1 MIWVLLAGFLVMFM
15 QAGFAMVETGL
26 VRSRN
31 VSHTTAMNLMMYSIA
46 VLGFYLCG
54 FAIMFGGSGGMSPS
68 AMRILARKRRF
79 RCSARVS
86 ASSATTASCFP
97 AGQTIVGVSDD
108 VSVSIGARQHGGDD
122 YHRRDGR
129 TVEILGVRD
138 LSALSMTALVYPI
151 FGNWVWGGGW
161 LSQLGANFGLGHG
174 HVDFAGSSVVH
185 MAGGVAAAVGC
196 WMLGPR
202 IGKYSRNGSVNVL
215 IAHNAP
221 MYMLGTLI
229 LAFGWFGFTGGHCV
243 AGDLNLGRV
252 ATNTALASAAA
263 PLRRCSILWRLYK
276 KPDPSFICNGMLA
289 GLVAI
294 SAPCA
299 FVTPTAAVFIGLVAG
314 ILVVGSVL
322 FFERV
327 AKLDDPVGAISVHG
341 VNGAWGILAL
351 GLFADG
357 TYGQGWNNS
366 HWYRVPGGILK
377 WVAEADRPNV
387 LPDGWT
393 EQGVTGLFYGNGS
406 QFVAECV
413 GLVSNLIWLAIA
425 AYLLFWLL
433 DRLIG
438 NRVSMTTELQG
449 LDIPELGVL
458 GYVTDDP
465 KPMTRS
471 QPVVAEPRPAVA
483 PKPGA
488 SQFSIVVEGVDV
500 PTLQAVWSSLCQP
513 TDQPPEPDFLAIYP
527 QFTTLKGNQ
536 FRFREG
542 SPEEMRMRLERL
554 LKNRFPERTILRG
567 WERNKAAGYRTK
579 NEERNRELPP
589 ERSRSQSLF
598 KPVAFSLSAR
608 ISSPAYPE
616 CDWRRDAVRLL
627 ANNE

>member
-1 MIWVLLAGFLVMFM
+1 LVVAAILLRGAGSCLAQEPALDDTNPTATILDAAGVTAGSADSAVRNQIAINMIWVLLAAFLVMFM

-31 VSHTTAMNLMMYSIA
+31 VSHTTAMNLMIYSIA
-46 VLGFYLCG
+46 VLGFFLCG
-54 FAIMFGGSGGMSPS
+54 FAVMFGGSGGSS
-68 AMRILARKRRF
+68 GKEAAISLFGKNFGLLGHHGLLLSGRANDLGILAAF
-79 RCSARVS
+79 LFQAAI
-86 ASSATTASCFP
+86 ASTAATIAT
-97 AGQTIVGVSDD
+97 
-108 VSVSIGARQHGGDD
+108 GALAERWKF
-122 YHRRDGR
+122 
-129 TVEILGVRD
+129 
-138 LSALSMTALVYPI
+138 LSFVIYGAVMTMLIYPV

-185 MAGGVAAAVGC
+185 MTGGVAAAVGC

-202 IGKYSRNGSVNVL
+202 IGKYSRNGSVNVM

-243 AGDLNLGRV
+243 AGDLNIGRV
-252 ATNTALASAAA
+252 ATNTALASAAGA
-263 PLRRCSILWRLYK
+263 VASMLYLWRLYK

-299 FVTPTAAVFIGLVAG
+299 FVTPTAAAFIGLVAG

-322 FFERV
+322 FVERV
-327 AKLDDPVGAISVHG
+327 VKLDDPVGAISVHG
-341 VNGAWGILAL
+341 VNGAWGVLAL

-366 HWYRVPGGILK
+366 HWYRVPGGALK
-377 WVAEADRPNV
+377 WVAEKPNV
-387 LPDGWT
+387 LSDGWT

-413 GLVSNLIWLAIA
+413 GLVANLVWMAIA
-425 AYLLFWLL
+425 SYLLFRLL

-465 KPMTRS
+465 KPMARS
-471 QPVVAEPRPAVA
+471 QPVVAEPRPAAA
-483 PKPGA
+483 PKVGA
-488 SQFSIVVEGVDV
+488 SQFSIVLEGIDV
-500 PTLQAVWSSLCQP
+500 PALQAAWSALCQP
-513 TDQPPEPDFLAIYP
+513 AEEPPEPDFLAIYP

-554 LKNRFPERTILRG
+554 LKTRFPERMIL
-567 WERNKAAGYRTK
+567 
-579 NEERNRELPP
+579 
-589 ERSRSQSLF
+589 
-598 KPVAFSLSAR
+598 AR
-608 ISSPAYPE
+608 VGK
-616 CDWRRDAVRLL
+616 D
-627 ANNE
+627 

>member
-1 MIWVLLAGFLVMFM
+1 MADGLFGLGHCLAQEPKASDKTSATPVSDPAGANSSLDPLIDAAVSARNRAAINMVWVLLAAFLVMFM

-31 VSHTTAMNLMMYSIA
+31 VSHTTAMTLMIYSIA

-54 FAIMFGGSGGMSPS
+54 FAVMFGGLPGKEATISLFGKAFGLFGHAGFMLSGQANDPAVLTMFLFFAAIASTVATIATG
-68 AMRILARKRRF
+68 ALAERWKF
-79 RCSARVS
+79 LSFVIYGAVM
-86 ASSATTASCFP
+86 TTL
-97 AGQTIVGVSDD
+97 I
-108 VSVSIGARQHGGDD
+108 
-122 YHRRDGR
+122 
-129 TVEILGVRD
+129 
-138 LSALSMTALVYPI
+138 YPV

-174 HVDFAGSSVVH
+174 YVDFAGSSVVH
-185 MAGGVAAAVGC
+185 LTGGVAAAVGC

-202 IGKYSRNGSVNVL
+202 IGKYGRNGSVNVM

-243 AGDLNLGRV
+243 AGELNLGRV
-252 ATNTALASAAA
+252 ATNTALASAAGA
-263 PLRRCSILWRLYK
+263 VASMLYLWRLYK

-322 FFERV
+322 FVERV
-327 AKLDDPVGAISVHG
+327 VKLDDPVGAISVHG
-341 VNGAWGILAL
+341 VNGAWGVLAL

-357 TYGQGWNNS
+357 TFGHGWNNV
-366 HWYRVPGGILK
+366 HWYRVPGGLLK
-377 WVAEADRPNV
+377 WVADAEKPKV

-393 EQGVTGLFYGNGS
+393 ELGVTGLFYGNSS
-406 QFVAECV
+406 QFVAECI
-413 GLVSNLIWLAIA
+413 GLVSNLIWMAIA
-425 AYLLFWLL
+425 SYLLFWLL

-465 KPMTRS
+465 KPMARS
-471 QPVVAEPRPAVA
+471 QPVVAEPRPAAV
-483 PKPGA
+483 PRSGA
-488 SQFSIVVEGVDV
+488 AHFSIVVEGVEV
-500 PTLQAVWSSLCQP
+500 AALQAAWSAFCQP
-513 TDQPPEPDFLAIYP
+513 TDESPEPDFLAIYP

-536 FRFREG
+536 FRFRAG
-542 SPEEMRMRLERL
+542 SPEEMRTRLEQL
-554 LKNRFPERTILRG
+554 LKTRFPERTIL
-567 WERNKAAGYRTK
+567 
-579 NEERNRELPP
+579 
-589 ERSRSQSLF
+589 
-598 KPVAFSLSAR
+598 AR
-608 ISSPAYPE
+608 VGK
-616 CDWRRDAVRLL
+616 D
-627 ANNE
+627 

>member
-1 MIWVLLAGFLVMFM
+1 MISAFLRRFS
-15 QAGFAMVETGL
+15 F
-26 VRSRN
+26 
-31 VSHTTAMNLMMYSIA
+31 
-46 VLGFYLCG
+46 
-54 FAIMFGGSGGMSPS
+54 
-68 AMRILARKRRF
+68 KRR
-79 RCSARVS
+79 SPARRRRLR
-86 ASSATTASCFP
+86 P
-97 AGQTIVGVSDD
+97 ARWPRRWKFLSFVIY
-108 VSVSIGARQHGGDD
+108 GA
-122 YHRRDGR
+122 
-129 TVEILGVRD
+129 V
-138 LSALSMTALVYPI
+138 MTMLIYPV

-185 MAGGVAAAVGC
+185 MTGGVAAAVGC

-202 IGKYSRNGSVNVL
+202 IGKYSRNGSVNVM

-229 LAFGWFGFTGGHCV
+229 LAFGWYGFTGGHCV
-243 AGDLNLGRV
+243 AGDLNIGRV
-252 ATNTALASAAA
+252 ATNTAIASAAGA
-263 PLRRCSILWRLYK
+263 VASMLYLWRLYK

-299 FVTPTAAVFIGLVAG
+299 FVTPTAAMFIGLVAG

-322 FFERV
+322 FVERI

-357 TYGQGWNNS
+357 TFGQGWNNS

-413 GLVSNLIWLAIA
+413 GLLSNLIWMAIA
-425 AYLLFWLL
+425 SYLLFWLL

-458 GYVTDDP
+458 GYVADDP
-465 KPMTRS
+465 KPMSRS
-471 QPVVAEPRPAVA
+471 QAVVADSRPAAA
-483 PKPGA
+483 PKAGA

-500 PTLQAVWSSLCQP
+500 ASLQAAWSAICQP
-513 TDQPPEPDFLAIYP
+513 SDQPPEPDFLAIYP

-554 LKNRFPERTILRG
+554 LKKRFPERTILRG
-567 WERNKAAGYRTK
+567 WERNKA
-579 NEERNRELPP
+579 
-589 ERSRSQSLF
+589 
-598 KPVAFSLSAR
+598 
-608 ISSPAYPE
+608 
-616 CDWRRDAVRLL
+616 
-627 ANNE
+627 